1 MSARSRPHLAGAALA
16 AALALACSKEA
27 PRYGAP
33 AEERAALVLEPP
45 QVALGDVA
53 DVLLSVVT
61 RPGARIAPV
70 DPPSAIPGFWFVER
84 EELPVQKEPA
94 RWIHRTRLR
103 IRAVEVGHFE
113 FPGGEVH
120 GENEEGAALE
130 VRYEPLALEVLSS
143 LSDGPERRTPFGV
156 RRLPAPPVGGAS
168 AAVAFGAGAVVAL
181 GAVGVVSLARRRLAL
196 RPVVA
201 RPTTAP
207 SAPAWVIATSALADA
222 QALRESDPRGALDAA
237 ARALRRYAEARFG
250 ADAPAR
256 SVEELLAATPPFLMT
271 TRWSAFVSLLASLD
285 AARFAPRPDAERAAH
300 AEPLLRAARDFVD
313 ETTPP
318 ESRR

>member
-1 MSARSRPHLAGAALA
+1 MSARSRLQRAGLAFA
-16 AALALACSKEA
+16 AALALACSQEA

-33 AEERAALVLEPP
+33 AQERAALVLEPP

-53 DVLLSVVT
+53 DLVVSVVT

-70 DPPSAIPGFWFVER
+70 DPPGSIPGFWLVER
-84 EELPVQKEPA
+84 EELPVEKEPA

-113 FPGGEVH
+113 FPGGEVR
-120 GENEEGAALE
+120 GENEQGEAFS

-156 RRLPAPPVGGAS
+156 RRLPAPRVGGTS
-168 AAVAFGAGAVVAL
+168 AALAFGAGAVVAL
-181 GAVGVVSLARRRLAL
+181 GAVGVVSLARRRRSL
-196 RPVVA
+196 RAVVA
-201 RPTTAP
+201 APTAAP
-207 SAPAWVIATSALADA
+207 SAPAWVIATSALDDA
-222 QALRESDPRGALDAA
+222 EALRESDPRGALDAA

-256 SVEELLAATPPFLMT
+256 SVEELRAATPPFLMT

-285 AARFAPRPDAERAAH
+285 PARFALWPDAERAAQ
-300 AEPLLRAARDFVD
+300 AERGLRAARDFVD

-318 ESRR
+318 EARR